1 MKKRDLK
8 KMSSRKVLNLFLTS
22 LFLLSFISAFAQTKK
37 TDYSG
42 TWTFNESKSQ
52 LGEGMGRRAASKLV
66 ISQVE
71 NVLTIEKTSTRQ
83 SGETMTAVEKY
94 NFDGVETDNSSG
106 NRKKKSTALWSADLK
121 ELTIKSTTI
130 FEREGNTMEIK
141 TIEIFKLADD
151 EISLVIETTSVSDR
165 GESKTSLFY
174 DRAE

>member
-1 MKKRDLK
+1 MEKIYFKIATGR
-8 KMSSRKVLNLFLTS
+8 RVLVLFLT
-22 LFLLSFISAFAQTKK
+22 FIFTISFVGAFAQAKK

-52 LGEGMGRRAASKLV
+52 LGEGMGRRAPSKLV
-66 ISQVE
+66 ISQIE
-71 NVLTIEKTSTRQ
+71 NVLTFEKTSTRQ

-94 NFDGVETDNSSG
+94 NLDGVESDNSSG
-106 NRKKKSTALWSADLK
+106 NRKKKSTVSWSADLK

-130 FEREGNTMEIK
+130 FERDGNTMEIK
-141 TIEIFKLADD
+141 TIEIFKLAGD
-151 EISLVIETTSVSDR
+151 EISLVIETTSTSDR